1 MGKALKIFAG
11 IILLLFIV
19 IMVGGY
25 IFIKTFNFNDYK
37 NDVTELV
44 SQKLGRR
51 LIINGNAHIGLS
63 LFPTIIIEDVELA
76 NTPWA
81 KNPTMIKV
89 KYFEIQFALI
99 PLLKKQIEIS
109 NINLIEPQINLE
121 IAKNGEKNWIF
132 QLPAATT
139 PKLSMNLI
147 PEAYAAEVETNNNF
161 TLANFGVQ
169 NVKITDGIINYNDR
183 GKITTVQISDLNLSI
198 PSLDEQITIN
208 FAATIDNSSIKG
220 KATAGSINN
229 FLHQPELYP
238 LSLNLKAYGADITLD
253 GSVSNPA
260 SDISYNFNTKIYN
273 PSGNF
278 DFPQTTLET
287 QIKGN
292 LKKITADISLLN
304 INNNLIAGMVEAD
317 IASKIPYIK
326 ANLTTPNLDLRTL
339 TINSVQ
345 ATLIPDLISSVQAS
359 ELVPATPIPYQS
371 FSIVNADIKLTIG
384 KLIIN
389 DTLQADNVN
398 MTLQLKD
405 SILAISPFKM
415 SLGGGNVSGSLAMAA
430 PTQRATLQ
438 IVGNKLLLQNLHKE
452 FQISGN
458 GDFGVSEGGNLD
470 FDIKLKSKGNTWRSI
485 VNNLDG
491 QVAAVVGNT
500 QIQTGKFKFITST
513 FVAQL
518 LDILGLKK
526 DTSQKIDIACAALH
540 SDLSDGKATFPQ
552 GIALES
558 KQIYLVSD
566 GSINLQN
573 DKIDFSIQPNIKDVN
588 LVQAISSFIKI
599 KGTLQNP
606 KLTLDNTSAAK
617 AIIGVAATGGTA
629 YLGSQFMSSDS
640 APCHTALKGT
650 VYASRFPAPQGAIN
664 NAKDVYQG
672 AEKQINKSIK
682 DLKNTAKDVINIFKN
697 SLKSNKIETSNGAQ

>member
-1 MGKALKIFAG
+1 
-11 IILLLFIV
+11 
-19 IMVGGY
+19 
-25 IFIKTFNFNDYK
+25 
-37 NDVTELV
+37 
-44 SQKLGRR
+44 
-51 LIINGNAHIGLS
+51 
-63 LFPTIIIEDVELA
+63 
-76 NTPWA
+76 
-81 KNPTMIKV
+81 
-89 KYFEIQFALI
+89 
-99 PLLKKQIEIS
+99 
-109 NINLIEPQINLE
+109 
-121 IAKNGEKNWIF
+121 
-132 QLPAATT
+132 
-139 PKLSMNLI
+139 
-147 PEAYAAEVETNNNF
+147 
-161 TLANFGVQ
+161 
-169 NVKITDGIINYNDR
+169 
-183 GKITTVQISDLNLSI
+183 
-198 PSLDEQITIN
+198 
-208 FAATIDNSSIKG
+208 
-220 KATAGSINN
+220 
-229 FLHQPELYP
+229 
-238 LSLNLKAYGADITLD
+238 
-253 GSVSNPA
+253 
-260 SDISYNFNTKIYN
+260 
-273 PSGNF
+273 
-278 DFPQTTLET
+278 
-287 QIKGN
+287 
-292 LKKITADISLLN
+292 
-304 INNNLIAGMVEAD
+304 
-317 IASKIPYIK
+317 
-326 ANLTTPNLDLRTL
+326 
-339 TINSVQ
+339 
-345 ATLIPDLISSVQAS
+345 VQAS